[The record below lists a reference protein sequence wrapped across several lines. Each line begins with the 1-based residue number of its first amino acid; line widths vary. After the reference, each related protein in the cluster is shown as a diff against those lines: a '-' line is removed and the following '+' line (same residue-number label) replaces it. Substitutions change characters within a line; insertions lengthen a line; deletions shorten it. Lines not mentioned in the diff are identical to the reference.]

1 MTHLCFKEIRQL
13 PTQRGEP
20 VTFCSGTGFMY
31 LHTGEIP
38 GRQAQTKRRK
48 KPVLMRFLHCRN
60 VFHEK
65 MTFGYR
71 FVHACCIHTR
81 IVGNGT
87 RLEAGVSR

>member
-1 MTHLCFKEIRQL
+1 MTHLCLKEIRQV
-13 PTQRGEP
+13 PTHRGEP
-20 VTFCSGTGFMY
+20 VTFLSQAVFLGFRTGV
-31 LHTGEIP
+31 LP

-48 KPVLMRFLHCRN
+48 KPVLMRFLHSRN

-81 IVGNGT
+81 IVGNDT
-87 RLEAGVSR
+87 RQEAGVSR

>member
-1 MTHLCFKEIRQL
+1 MTHLCLKGIRQL
-13 PTQRGEP
+13 PTYEGQP
-20 VTFCSGTGFMY
+20 VTFCTGTGFMY
-31 LHTGEIP
+31 HPVGVNRE
-38 GRQAQTKRRK
+38 RQAQTKRRK

-65 MTFGYR
+65 MTFGYG

-87 RLEAGVSR
+87 R

>member
-1 MTHLCFKEIRQL
+1 MTHLCLKGIAHYEGQ
-13 PTQRGEP
+13 P
-20 VTFCSGTGFMY
+20 VTFCTGTGFVY
-31 LHTGEIP
+31 DPASVKRE
-38 GRQAQTKRRK
+38 RQAQTKRRK

-87 RLEAGVSR
+87 RLDAGVSR

>member
-1 MTHLCFKEIRQL
+1 MTHLRLKGIRHL
-13 PTQRGEP
+13 PTYRGEP
-20 VTFCSGTGFMY
+20 VTFFSGTRFVH
-31 LHTGEIP
+31 LLTGEMP

-48 KPVLMRFLHCRN
+48 KPVLMRFLHGRN

-87 RLEAGVSR
+87 RMDTGVTR